1 MADVREIIAKA
12 AAGKA
17 AAINGAESGG
27 AEAGA
32 PESSAAAGP
41 EMSGPEKLKAESNY
55 LLGQIPQD
63 LADPTDHV
71 SKGSTALLKAH
82 GTYQQDDRERRGEAR
97 AAAGADG
104 PAKAKFYSFMVR
116 TAIPGGRITSEQL
129 LGELDLCDEVG
140 NTTLR
145 ITTRQGLQL
154 HGVLKKDLKRTIAR
168 INEVQLTTLAACGDV
183 KRNVMCSPCPYN
195 GDPVHEQMYA
205 LAGEIVKQLN
215 PRTTA
220 YHRIWLTNGE
230 TGESVDVGEFGVPA
244 AVPAGPAAAGDD
256 PVEPIYGKTYLP
268 RKFKIAIGLPGD
280 NSVDVYANDIGLL
293 AVCENWNVV
302 GYNVLVG
309 GSFGVTP
316 SAKKTFPAVA
326 MPLCYIP
333 AEQAVDL
340 CIAIVKV
347 QRDFGN
353 REDRKVARMKYL
365 IHNWGISRF
374 KDKVE
379 EYFGNELE
387 QMKPM
392 VVHGFNDGMGWHEQG
407 DGKLFY
413 GLNIEN
419 GRIKDTESMRLKSA
433 LREICTT
440 LRPPLRLTPHQSI
453 IFCDIAPD
461 DRSRL
466 IEILRRHGVPLSE
479 DYSAVR
485 RWSMACPALPTC
497 GLAVAESERVLP
509 TLIDELEGEL
519 KKLGL
524 ENEVF
529 TTRMTGCPNGC
540 ARPYNSDIG
549 LVGKTKDKYTI
560 FLGGRLMGD
569 RLNFIY
575 KDLVPTDRVVP
586 TLVPVLR
593 LFQEGR
599 QDGETFGDFCHRVG
613 KDELL
618 MHCDV

>member
-1 MADVREIIAKA
+1 
-12 AAGKA
+12 
-17 AAINGAESGG
+17 
-27 AEAGA
+27 
-32 PESSAAAGP
+32 
-41 EMSGPEKLKAESNY
+41 
-55 LLGQIPQD
+55 
-63 LADPTDHV
+63 
-71 SKGSTALLKAH
+71 
-82 GTYQQDDRERRGEAR
+82 
-97 AAAGADG
+97 
-104 PAKAKFYSFMVR
+104 MVR
-116 TAIPGGRITSEQL
+116 TAIPGGRLTSDQL
-129 LGELDLCDEVG
+129 LAELDLCDEVG

-154 HGVLKKDLKRTIAR
+154 HGVLKKDLKQTIAR

-195 GDPVHEQMYA
+195 GDPVHEEMFE
-205 LAGEIVKQLN
+205 LAGEIVQAAQSADEGLS
-215 PRTTA
+215 PHLAHRTARRAKAST
-220 YHRIWLTNGE
+220 WV
-230 TGESVDVGEFGVPA
+230 SWVCQPA
-244 AVPAGPAAAGDD
+244 VVAGQATAGDD

-293 AVCENWNVV
+293 AVCENWKVV
-302 GYNVLVG
+302 GYNVVVG

-326 MPLCYIP
+326 LPLCYIP
-333 AEQAVDL
+333 ADQAVDL

-365 IHNWGISRF
+365 IHNWGIARF
-374 KDKVE
+374 KEKVE
-379 EYFGNELE
+379 EYFGESLEPMRPMELR
-387 QMKPM
+387 
-392 VVHGFNDGMGWHEQG
+392 GFNDGMGWHEQG

-413 GLNIEN
+413 GLNVEN
-419 GRIKDTESMRLKSA
+419 GRIKDDEQMQLKSA
-433 LREICTT
+433 LREICKTMQ
-440 LRPPLRLTPHQSI
+440 LPLRLTPHQSI
-453 IFCDIAPD
+453 IFCDVAPE
-461 DRSRL
+461 DRGKL
-466 IEILRRHGVPLSE
+466 EEILRRHHVPLTE
-479 DYSAVR
+479 DYTTVR

-497 GLAVAESERVLP
+497 GLAVTESERILP
-509 TLIDELEGEL
+509 SIMDQLEAEL
-519 KKLGL
+519 KSIGL

-560 FLGGRLMGD
+560 FLGGRTLGD

-575 KDLVPTDRVVP
+575 KDLVPTDKVVP

-593 LFQEGR
+593 LFKEGR
-599 QDGETFGDFCHRVG
+599 HDGETFGDFCYRVG
-613 KDELL
+613 KDALL